1 MAILVCKI
9 KKHIFLWL
17 EGLKITFKF
26 KLSWQK
32 SKVFCRAVVVA
43 QLGTAVTSLSEVGS
57 SNPLMT
63 KIYLEH
69 LLKRQKYINKEA
81 GNGPFYHNMA
91 SLIFFKSKTIHN
103 I

>member
-43 QLGTAVTSLSEVGS
+43 QLGTAVTSNIRG
-57 SNPLMT
+57 
-63 KIYLEH
+63 
-69 LLKRQKYINKEA
+69 RQ
-81 GNGPFYHNMA
+81 
-91 SLIFFKSKTIHN
+91 FKSIDDQN
-103 I
+103 LS